1 MLYSNFF
8 LQMVKSNA
16 QRCKESRDRKRA
28 RDPEKY
34 LKDERD
40 RSMARYV
47 PTAQLTPEARE
58 ERNTKGKESMAAQRA
73 GLAPPRPKFPA
84 AGPVDPAAGPV
95 DPAAGPVDPAPGP
108 ADPAPGPVAAPPA
121 GPVAGPSASARETVR
136 TRLQAIMLCC
146 FKCNIF
152 MKMKIIMRRKW

>member
-1 MLYSNFF
+1 
-8 LQMVKSNA
+8 
-16 QRCKESRDRKRA
+16 
-28 RDPEKY
+28 
-34 LKDERD
+34 
-40 RSMARYV
+40 MARYV

-58 ERNTKGKESMAAQRA
+58 ERNTKGKESMAAQQA
-73 GLAPPRPKFPA
+73 GLAPPRRKFP
-84 AGPVDPAAGPV
+84 AGPV

-108 ADPAPGPVAAPPA
+108 VAAPLA
-121 GPVAGPSASARETVR
+121 GPVAGTSASARETVR